1 MVERANQEKKKGVM
15 KSPKRLMDEKGNYIV
30 WTANCK
36 YEGSWCAGLRICKL
50 KGCEVD
56 YWTCI
61 RCEHF
66 NSKKK

>member
-1 MVERANQEKKKGVM
+1 M
-15 KSPKRLMDEKGNYIV
+15 KPLKRLRDKDGYYCF

-56 YWTCI
+56 YWTCKE
-61 RCEHF
+61 CEHSNF
-66 NSKKK
+66 R